1 MHIRREI
8 IPGNNKSLWDAVK
21 IAKDIKPTPLPPILT
36 RNGTSYDR
44 MAAPTAFSEYFKS
57 KISVIEESM
66 TIDED
71 MWNGKKII
79 NSDCFNFM
87 TPERVEDCL
96 KNLKS
101 KNCEGPD
108 RMPLQILR
116 DGAMALSKP
125 FQFCFAKFM
134 RKKKSPNNGKS
145 QK

>member
-1 MHIRREI
+1 MHIRRKV

-36 RNGTSYDR
+36 RNETSYDR
-44 MAAPTAFSEYFKS
+44 SVAPTAFSEYFKS

-66 TIDED
+66 TINEN

-79 NSDCFNFM
+79 NSESFNFM

-101 KNCEGPD
+101 KKLRGP
-108 RMPLQILR
+108 RQNAFTNPERWCNGTLKTIISFVLQNL
-116 DGAMALSKP
+116 
-125 FQFCFAKFM
+125 
-134 RKKKSPNNGKS
+134 
-145 QK
+145 